1 MKIFKTKVFKNGGSL
16 AIRIPA
22 ALRSD
27 AGELYIWAGDDR
39 GSFTV
44 STKPPVDRETRIR
57 EWVEARSEQPLP
69 DWQDFTD
76 IIKQSRSDDTEYV
89 NPFDEVVDAETDA
102 AYEAD
107 VEGHVE

>member
-27 AGELYIWAGDDR
+27 AGELYLWASDDH

-44 STKPPVDRETRIR
+44 SPKPPVDRKARIQ
-57 EWVEARSEQPLP
+57 EWVKARSNEPLP
-69 DWQDFTD
+69 DWQDLTD
-76 IIKQSRSDDTEYV
+76 VIYESRSSDENYV
-89 NPFDEVVDAETDA
+89 NPFDEGDEK
-102 AYEAD
+102 
-107 VEGHVE
+107 